1 MRIAVLAGGVP
12 NPTSGGG
19 ALTAWSV
26 VHALAD
32 RGHEVTVLPL
42 VPPDDADPSGLGAGR
57 RLEALRDAGVSV
69 LPVPSRAGEAGAAR
83 SRSTDLFPTLVDA
96 GAVREAVA
104 DVDPEV
110 VFAYHFE
117 GLAASRLVAAPRL
130 AAVGDPPHLPAIYR
144 WRAQPKSR
152 GPRRVRAEIAVRR
165 RARSQQRLSVALLR
179 ECDAA
184 GAFAAHHAAELR
196 RAGVAGCEYLRTPI
210 PDPIGPAWRDERE
223 RRAAAAGRPA
233 ILLIGHLSG
242 TVTLDGLRLFA
253 GGILP
258 RLDAA
263 LGRDGFE
270 VRIVGGYEGPPSLRE
285 ALSHPAVRFCGHTED
300 AREEFLRADVLLVPN
315 AIPLGVRVRILS
327 GFSYGCCVVSH
338 AVNRLGIPELAD
350 RENALV
356 GDSPERLAEAVLVA
370 LGDRQLRA
378 RLESGARGTYEQ
390 SFSLDAAGSR
400 IEEILEGIARATR
413 SR

>member
-26 VHALAD
+26 IRHLTD

-42 VPPDDADPSGLGAGR
+42 VRPDDADPSGLGAER
-57 RLEALRDAGVSV
+57 RLDALRGIGVSV
-69 LPVPSRAGEAGAAR
+69 RPVPSRAGEPGAR
-83 SRSTDLFPTLVDA
+83 SRSANLFPTLVDA
-96 GAVREAVA
+96 DAVREAVA
-104 DVDPEV
+104 AVDPEA
-110 VFAYHFE
+110 VFVYHFE
-117 GLAASRLVAAPRL
+117 ALAASRLVDAPRL
-130 AAVGDPPHLPAIYR
+130 AAVGDPPHLPALYR
-144 WRAQPKSR
+144 WRAEPK
-152 GPRRVRAEIAVRR
+152 PRDLHRLRTEIAVRR
-165 RARSQQRLSVALLR
+165 HARRQERITVALLR

-196 RAGVAGCEYLRTPI
+196 QAGVDCCQYFRTPI
-210 PDPIGPAWRDERE
+210 PDPVGDAWRQERD
-223 RRAAAAGRPA
+223 RHTGSGRPT

-253 GGILP
+253 REILP

-263 LGRDGFE
+263 LGRNGFE
-270 VRIVGGYEGPPSLRE
+270 VRIVGGYEGPPSLRD
-285 ALSHPAVRFCGHTED
+285 ALSHPAVRFCGHLED
-300 AREEFLRADVLLVPN
+300 PGDEFLGADVLLVPN

-338 AVNRLGIPELAD
+338 AANSLGIPELAGG
-350 RENALV
+350 ENALV
-356 GDSPERLAEAVLVA
+356 GDSSERLAEAVLVA
-370 LGDRQLRA
+370 LGDRELHR
-378 RLESGARGTYEQ
+378 RLESGARGTYER
-390 SFSLDAAGSR
+390 SFSLEAAGGR
-400 IEEILEGIARATR
+400 IEEVLEGIAYSTR